1 MQVDDLLVVGRLG
14 RSMGLL
20 GGLKLFLQSDCL
32 ECLVA
37 KARVYAYTPLS
48 PVHALTIKN
57 YNHDLALIF
66 FEEITSKEQAKLL
79 TLHTLAMSQEET
91 LKYCHL
97 QEGEFLYC
105 QLLNLEVLDG
115 EEVLG
120 RVANIERLAG
130 TDYLY
135 VQTPNKLFLIPYIDA
150 YILHTDLE
158 NRRIYTQHARGLLE
172 QS

>member
-1 MQVDDLLVVGRLG
+1 MQTDDLLVVGRLG
-14 RSMGLL
+14 RSVGLL

-37 KARVYAYTPLS
+37 GAHVYAYTSLS
-48 PVHALTIKN
+48 PVHALTIRN
-57 YNHDLALIF
+57 YSHDLALIF
-66 FEEITSKEQAKLL
+66 FDEIASREQARLL
-79 TLHTLAMSQEET
+79 SLHTLAMSQEET

-120 RVANIERLAG
+120 RVASIERLAG

-135 VQTPNKLFLIPYIDA
+135 VQTPKKLFLIPYIDV